1 MEMNVS
7 DDGGDDGDGRWVLG
21 GQTVEVRIAGTLDN
35 QSPLGE
41 GRDKQN
47 QQRMMTNNQEGKG
60 EGKCDASQGGEGIST
75 RGMAPPRRMLQSS
88 LPLTVVDLNGART

>member
-47 QQRMMTNNQEGKG
+47 QQRMK
-60 EGKCDASQGGEGIST
+60 
-75 RGMAPPRRMLQSS
+75 
-88 LPLTVVDLNGART
+88 